1 MNKSF
6 TTSCGI
12 ALLSLVLL
20 GSLAAQD
27 QSSKNPVFL
36 NIDHGSVCGSN
47 LDNLRQAFASVGL
60 ATDYGGPHTTGGTHM
75 ALLGFDDGS
84 YLELIAP
91 QTPAA
96 DTSPWSKFMSA
107 DAGPCAWAVEPKDI
121 DAEVQR
127 LKASAAAVTGPEGG
141 SRKRPDGMNI
151 EWQIA
156 NVGSGTPGSV
166 LPFLIQDR
174 TPRQWR
180 VAPSASVQ
188 GSPVTGV
195 EIVVIA
201 VNDLNSSIALFRK
214 TYNWAEPI
222 TEDHGEFGAKLAY
235 FPGQPVVLAMPMGN
249 KSWINDRLQKFGQS
263 PIAYLMAAQDYNTAS
278 KKFKL
283 SGAKPWFS
291 QKVGWFDQNKLKGIR
306 LGVLGQ

>member
-1 MNKSF
+1 
-6 TTSCGI
+6 
-12 ALLSLVLL
+12 
-20 GSLAAQD
+20 
-27 QSSKNPVFL
+27 
-36 NIDHGSVCGSN
+36 
-47 LDNLRQAFASVGL
+47 
-60 ATDYGGPHTTGGTHM
+60 
-75 ALLGFDDGS
+75 
-84 YLELIAP
+84 
-91 QTPAA
+91 
-96 DTSPWSKFMSA
+96 
-107 DAGPCAWAVEPKDI
+107 
-121 DAEVQR
+121 
-127 LKASAAAVTGPEGG
+127 
-141 SRKRPDGMNI
+141 
-151 EWQIA
+151 
-156 NVGSGTPGSV
+156 
-166 LPFLIQDR
+166 
-174 TPRQWR
+174 
-180 VAPSASVQ
+180 
-188 GSPVTGV
+188 V